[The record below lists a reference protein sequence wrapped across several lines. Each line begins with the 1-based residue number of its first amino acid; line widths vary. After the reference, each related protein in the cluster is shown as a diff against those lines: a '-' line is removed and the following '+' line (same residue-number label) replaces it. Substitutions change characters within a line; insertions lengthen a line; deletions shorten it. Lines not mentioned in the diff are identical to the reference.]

1 MNYAQ
6 CAKEI
11 CAEVGGIEN
20 VSYCTNCA
28 TRLRLTLKNDS
39 NVSLDRLKKIDGVIG
54 AVKKGGQYQI
64 IIGSEVPHVR
74 EEFEKLGVISQTSS
88 SENRAGKKSPL
99 DQTLDFFSG
108 IFTPLIPVLTGA
120 GMLKVFLTLLTFFH
134 LLSSDSQTY
143 YILNFMSDATFYFL
157 PILVGIAA
165 AKKVNV
171 NPYMAAVIGAM
182 LLHPNFTALVSAGD
196 PVSLFGIPVTLV
208 SYSSS
213 VVPMILAVLF
223 LKAVEPFAD
232 RIAPKH
238 VKFLLRPL
246 ITMFIVGTATILLLG
261 PIGSWIGDGIAA
273 ACSLLNQ
280 YVPWLVPTLMGA
292 FMPLLV
298 LTGMHWSFAPIIL
311 QSYAT
316 FSYEAIMGPGSFVSN
331 LCQGAASLAVA
342 LRTKKEELKQTAT
355 SAGITAL
362 FGVTEPALFGVTIQ
376 HKKVLYCVML
386 GGAVGGLTAGLLGV
400 VRYTSGTPGLLS
412 FAIFIGENPMN
423 VVNAFIS
430 AGVGF
435 AITFLSVFFFG
446 YKDEARPEDGPQNT
460 ASAGKT
466 VEITSPVKGK
476 CVSIRSVNDPTFS
489 EEIIG
494 RGTAVIPENGKLFAP
509 CDGTVTAAFRTGHA
523 IGITT
528 PEGAE
533 ILIHVGIDTVKLEGK
548 YFDLK
553 TEQGKSV
560 HRGDL
565 LLEFDIDA
573 IRQEGYDIITPVV
586 VTNPACFREIRTF
599 EKDNVDVCDRIM
611 EIL

>member
-6 CAKEI
+6 CAKDI
-11 CAEVGGIEN
+11 CKKVGGIDN

-28 TRLRLTLKNDS
+28 TRLRLTLKDDS
-39 NVSLDRLKKIDGVIG
+39 QIDLEEIKKIDGVVG
-54 AVKKGGQYQI
+54 AVYNGGQYQI
-64 IIGSEVPHVR
+64 IIGADVPHVR
-74 EEFEKLGVISQTSS
+74 EEFEKLGNIKQEKNKET
-88 SENRAGKKSPL
+88 KKKTL
-99 DQTLDFFSG
+99 DKILDFFAG

-120 GMLKVFLTLLTFFH
+120 GMLKVFLTLLTFFG
-134 LLSSDSQTY
+134 LLSSESQTY

-157 PILVGIAA
+157 PILVGMAA
-165 AKKVNV
+165 ARKLNV

-182 LLHPNFTALVSAGD
+182 LLHPNFTALKSAGD
-196 PVSLFGIPVTLV
+196 PVSFFGLPLTLV

-213 VVPMILAVLF
+213 VIPMILATLL
-223 LKAVEPFAD
+223 LKYVEPFAD
-232 RIAPKH
+232 KVSPKH
-238 VKFLLRPL
+238 VKFLVRPL
-246 ITMFIVGTATILLLG
+246 ITMLIVGTATLLVLG
-261 PIGSWIGDGIAA
+261 PIGSWIGNGIAT
-273 ACSLLNQ
+273 CCDLLNS

-316 FSYEAIMGPGSFVSN
+316 FNYEAIMGPGSFVSN

-342 LRTKKEELKQTAT
+342 IKTKNEELKQTAT

-376 HKKVLYCVML
+376 HKKVLYCVIA
-386 GGAVGGLTAGLLGV
+386 GGAVGGLVSGLLGV

-423 VVNAFIS
+423 VVYAFVS

-435 AITFLSVFFFG
+435 AVTFLSVLFYG
-446 YKDEARPEDGPQNT
+446 YKDEV
-460 ASAGKT
+460 KK
-466 VEITSPVKGK
+466 VEETSNYIYSPIKGK
-476 CVSIRSVNDPTFS
+476 SVSIKEVNDPTFS

-494 RGTAVIPENGKLFAP
+494 KGIAIIPKEGKVYSP
-509 CDGTVTAAFRTGHA
+509 VDGKILTVFSTKHA
-523 IGITT
+523 IGIVNDNGV
-528 PEGAE
+528 EL
-533 ILIHVGIDTVKLEGK
+533 LIHVGIDTVKLEGQ

-553 TEQGKSV
+553 VSSGQEV
-560 HRGDL
+560 HKGDL

-573 IRQEGYDIITPVV
+573 IKEAGYDIITPVV
-586 VTNPACFREIRTF
+586 VTNLSETQNI
-599 EKDNVDVCDRIM
+599 NVLINQDVDIHDVVLRVK
-611 EIL
+611 